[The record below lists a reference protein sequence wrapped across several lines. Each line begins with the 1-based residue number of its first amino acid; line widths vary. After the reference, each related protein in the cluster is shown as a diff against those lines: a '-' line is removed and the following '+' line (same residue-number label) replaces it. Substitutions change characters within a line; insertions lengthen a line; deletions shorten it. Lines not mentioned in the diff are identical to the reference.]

1 MTGRRRATRLS
12 SIDLMRAVAIVLM
25 TLVHFVENLAG
36 SFEIADGPF
45 IGANRYWWMPT
56 GFAAPL
62 FTFLSGVSYRLWADA
77 GAARGRDSDE
87 LSKITI
93 RRGLFLILFGFAFNV
108 LVWLPEDVF
117 NWDILTLIGTAMLAL
132 DIARR
137 TPPAVTAFACG
148 LLVGLAPTL
157 RAVADYRAFWADG
170 FYDYEFTL
178 GEVVLGYLATGYFPV
193 FPWLALPLAGFLAA
207 PLIYGRGGADGGT
220 GGNGEPALRSPVMAG
235 GLLVVAAVIV
245 MASRPLAPPRLITH
259 DRLWAMF
266 PPTTA
271 YVLGTIGGTIL
282 FATLLHRTIDARTS
296 DPGPLLR
303 IAGAMSRHSLTLY
316 ILHHVAHVWPLWI
329 AGFLTTGDPTGLW
342 QVATPVSTA
351 IAWAVAF
358 LLFVAWLAERLDRPG
373 TPSAESLLRWLCEP

>member
-1 MTGRRRATRLS
+1 MTGRRATTRLA
-12 SIDLMRAVAIVLM
+12 SIDLLRTVAIVLM

-36 SFEIADGPF
+36 SYDIESGPF

-62 FTFLSGVSYRLWADA
+62 FTFLSGLSYRLWADA
-77 GAARGRDSDE
+77 QASRGRDSEE

-108 LVWLPEDVF
+108 LVWMPEDVF

-132 DIARR
+132 DVARR
-137 TPPAVTAFACG
+137 TPPAVPIVACG
-148 LLVGLAPTL
+148 LLIGLAPIL
-157 RAVADYRAFWADG
+157 RAVADYRAFWAAG
-170 FYDYEFTL
+170 YYDYDFTL
-178 GEVVLGYLATGYFPV
+178 ADVVTGYLATGYFPV
-193 FPWLALPLAGFLAA
+193 FPWLALPLAGFVAA
-207 PLIYGRGGADGGT
+207 PWIYGHAAD
-220 GGNGEPALRSPVMAG
+220 RSPRAALTIG
-235 GLLVVAAVIV
+235 GLLLAAAAVV
-245 MASRPLAPPRLITH
+245 MALRPLVPARLITH

-271 YVLGTIGGTIL
+271 YVLGTIGGGIVLTTIL
-282 FATLLHRTIDARTS
+282 HRAIDGRRS
-296 DPGPLLR
+296 GPGWLER

-316 ILHHVAHVWPLWI
+316 ALHHVAHVWPLWLV
-329 AGFLTTGDPTGLW
+329 GFVTVGDPDTLW
-342 QVATPVSTA
+342 QVATPVPTA

-358 LLFVAWLAERLDRPG
+358 LCLAAWLAERMDRPG

>member
-1 MTGRRRATRLS
+1 MTSRLATTRLA
-12 SIDLMRAVAIVLM
+12 SIDLLRTVAIVLM

-36 SFEIADGPF
+36 SYDIESGPF

-77 GAARGRDSDE
+77 QASRGRDSEE

-108 LVWLPEDVF
+108 LVWMPEDVF

-132 DIARR
+132 DVARR
-137 TPPAVTAFACG
+137 TPPAVPIVACG
-148 LLVGLAPTL
+148 LLIGLAPIL
-157 RAVADYRAFWADG
+157 RAVADYRAFWAAG
-170 FYDYEFTL
+170 YYDYDFTL
-178 GEVVLGYLATGYFPV
+178 ADVVTGYLATGYFPV
-193 FPWLALPLAGFLAA
+193 FPWLALPLAGFVAA
-207 PLIYGRGGADGGT
+207 PWIYGHAAD
-220 GGNGEPALRSPVMAG
+220 RSPRAALTIG
-235 GLLVVAAVIV
+235 GLLLAAAAVV
-245 MASRPLAPPRLITH
+245 MALRPLVPARLITH

-271 YVLGTIGGTIL
+271 YVLGTIGGGIVLTTIL
-282 FATLLHRTIDARTS
+282 HRAIDGRRS
-296 DPGPLLR
+296 GPGWLER

-316 ILHHVAHVWPLWI
+316 ALHHVAHVWPLWLV
-329 AGFLTTGDPTGLW
+329 GFVTVGDPDTLW
-342 QVATPVSTA
+342 QVATPVPTA

-358 LLFVAWLAERLDRPG
+358 LCLAAWLAERMDRPG

>member
-1 MTGRRRATRLS
+1 MTGRRVAARLP
-12 SIDLMRAVAIVLM
+12 SIDLLRAAAIVLM

-36 SFEIADGPF
+36 SIDIHDGPF

-77 GAARGRDSDE
+77 AAARGRDSE
-87 LSKITI
+87 EVSKITV

-108 LVWLPEDVF
+108 LVWMPEDVF
-117 NWDILTLIGTAMLAL
+117 NWDVLTLIGTAMLAL

-137 TPPAVTAFACG
+137 TAPAVGLVACG
-148 LLVGLAPTL
+148 LLVGLAPIL
-157 RAVADYRAFWADG
+157 RAVADYRAFWTAG
-170 FYDYEFTL
+170 FYDYDFTL
-178 GEVVLGYLATGYFPV
+178 GDVLLGYLATGYFPV

-207 PLIYGRGGADGGT
+207 PLIYGHDGGETNRGSKASWRESPLVIGSLLVAVT
-220 GGNGEPALRSPVMAG
+220 GIVMAG
-235 GLLVVAAVIV
+235 
-245 MASRPLAPPRLITH
+245 RPFVPARLITH

-271 YVLGTIGGTIL
+271 YVLGTIGGGIL
-282 FATLLHRTIDARTS
+282 LAALLHGTLDGRPSGR
-296 DPGPLLR
+296 GPLLR

-316 ILHHVAHVWPLWI
+316 VLHHVAHVWPLWI
-329 AGFLTTGDPTGLW
+329 AGLVTTGDPDGLW

-351 IAWAVAF
+351 VVWSAAF
-358 LLFVAWLAERLDRPG
+358 LFFAAWLSERLDRPG
-373 TPSAESLLRWLCEP
+373 TPSAESLLRWLCDP

>member
-1 MTGRRRATRLS
+1 MTGRRVATRLS
-12 SIDLMRAVAIVLM
+12 SIDLLRTIAIVLM

-36 SFEIADGPF
+36 SIDIHDGPF

-77 GAARGRDSDE
+77 AAARGRDSEE
-87 LSKITI
+87 LSKITV

-108 LVWLPEDVF
+108 LVWMPEDVF

-137 TPPAVTAFACG
+137 TAPAVGIVACG
-148 LLVGLAPTL
+148 LLVGLAPIL
-157 RAVADYRAFWADG
+157 RAVADYRSFWAAG
-170 FYDYEFTL
+170 FYDYDFTL
-178 GEVVLGYLATGYFPV
+178 GDVLLGYLATGYFPV

-207 PLIYGRGGADGGT
+207 PSIYARDGGDEGRGSRKSWT
-220 GGNGEPALRSPVMAG
+220 HSPLVSG
-235 GLLVVAAVIV
+235 GLLVAAAGVV
-245 MASRPLAPPRLITH
+245 MICRPFIPVRLITH

-271 YVLGTIGGTIL
+271 YVLGTIGGGIL
-282 FATLLHRTIDARTS
+282 LATLLHRTLDARTS
-296 DPGPLLR
+296 GRGPLLR

-316 ILHHVAHVWPLWI
+316 VLHHVAHVWPLWI
-329 AGFLTTGDPTGLW
+329 AGFVTTGDPDGLW

-351 IAWAVAF
+351 VVWAVAF
-358 LLFVAWLAERLDRPG
+358 LFFAAWLAERLDRPG
-373 TPSAESLLRWLCEP
+373 TPSAESLLRWLCDP

>member
-1 MTGRRRATRLS
+1 MTGRRAATRLV
-12 SIDLMRAVAIVLM
+12 SIDLLRAVAIVLM

-36 SFEIADGPF
+36 SYDVENGPF

-77 GAARGRDSDE
+77 QASRGRDSEE

-108 LVWLPEDVF
+108 LVWMPEDVF

-132 DIARR
+132 DVARR
-137 TPPAVTAFACG
+137 NPPAVSIVACG
-148 LLVGLAPTL
+148 LLIGLAPIL
-157 RAVADYRAFWADG
+157 RAVADYRAFWAAG
-170 FYDYEFTL
+170 YYDYDFTL
-178 GEVVLGYLATGYFPV
+178 ADVVTGYLATGYFPV
-193 FPWLALPLAGFLAA
+193 FPWLALPLAGFVAA
-207 PLIYGRGGADGGT
+207 PWIYGHAAD
-220 GGNGEPALRSPVMAG
+220 RSPRAALTIG
-235 GLLVVAAVIV
+235 GLLLAAAAVV
-245 MASRPLAPPRLITH
+245 MALRPMVPARLITH

-271 YVLGTIGGTIL
+271 YVLGTIGGGIVLTTIL
-282 FATLLHRTIDARTS
+282 HRAIDGRRS
-296 DPGPLLR
+296 GPGWLER

-316 ILHHVAHVWPLWI
+316 ALHHVAHVWPLWLV
-329 AGFLTTGDPTGLW
+329 GFVTVGDPDTLW
-342 QVATPVSTA
+342 QVATPVPTA

-358 LLFVAWLAERLDRPG
+358 LCLAAWLAERMDRPG

>member
-1 MTGRRRATRLS
+1 MSGRPATTRLV
-12 SIDLMRAVAIVLM
+12 SIDVLRTIAIVLM

-36 SFEIADGPF
+36 SYDIESGPF

-77 GAARGRDSDE
+77 QASRGRDPE
-87 LSKITI
+87 EVSKITV

-108 LVWLPEDVF
+108 LVWMPEDVF

-132 DIARR
+132 DVARR
-137 TPPAVTAFACG
+137 VPAGVTVAACG
-148 LLVGLAPTL
+148 LLVALAPVL
-157 RAVADYRAFWADG
+157 RMVGDYRGFWAAG
-170 FYDYEFTL
+170 YYDYDFTV
-178 GEVVLGYLATGYFPV
+178 GDVLTGYLATGYFPV
-193 FPWLALPLAGFLAA
+193 FPWLALPLAGFTAA
-207 PLIYGRGGADGGT
+207 PLIYESAAGRRSGPTAMAVGA
-220 GGNGEPALRSPVMAG
+220 ALLAAAAGVMA
-235 GLLVVAAVIV
+235 A
-245 MASRPLAPPRLITH
+245 RPLVPPQLITH

-271 YVLGTIGGTIL
+271 YVLGTIGGGIVL
-282 FATLLHRTIDARTS
+282 ATLLHRQIDRRTAG
-296 DPGPLLR
+296 PGVLLR

-329 AGFLTTGDPTGLW
+329 AGFVTSGDPDAFW
-342 QVATPVSTA
+342 QVATPASTA

-358 LLFVAWLAERLDRPG
+358 LLLVAWLAERLDRPG
-373 TPSAESLLRWLCEP
+373 VPSAESLLRWLCEP

>member
-1 MTGRRRATRLS
+1 MTSRRASARLV
-12 SIDLMRAVAIVLM
+12 SIDLLRTLAIILM

-36 SFEIADGPF
+36 SYDIESGPF

-77 GAARGRDSDE
+77 QASRGRDTEE

-108 LVWLPEDVF
+108 LIWMPEDIF

-132 DIARR
+132 DVARR
-137 TPPAVTAFACG
+137 TPPAVTVVACG
-148 LLVGLAPTL
+148 LLVGLAPIL
-157 RAVADYRAFWADG
+157 RAVADYRSFWAAG
-170 FYDYEFTL
+170 YYDYEFTFAD
-178 GEVVLGYLATGYFPV
+178 VLIGYLATGYFPV
-193 FPWLALPLAGFLAA
+193 FPWLALPLAGFAAA
-207 PLIYGRGGADGGT
+207 PWIYGPETDRRPRA
-220 GGNGEPALRSPVMAG
+220 ALGIG
-235 GLLVVAAVIV
+235 GLLLAASTVV
-245 MASRPLAPPRLITH
+245 MAVRPLVPARLITH
-259 DRLWAMF
+259 ERLWAMF

-271 YVLGTIGGTIL
+271 YVIGTVGGGIVLATIL
-282 FATLLHRTIDARTS
+282 HRALDGRSGI
-296 DPGPLLR
+296 PCWLER

-329 AGFLTTGDPTGLW
+329 AGFVTAGDPDALW
-342 QVATPVSTA
+342 QVATPVATA

-358 LLFVAWLAERLDRPG
+358 LCLAAWLTERMDRQG